1 MHIPNVADRYSRTQ
15 NSRTGEFFS
24 SLSVQALND
33 FKSLEMLHSYPA
45 SEVLFQ
51 EKQLPNSI
59 LVLIEGDVKLSINSS
74 EGKRLILRIAK
85 PGEVLGLTSAL
96 SGNRYEMT
104 AETLHTCKIATV
116 WRQDFLG
123 FLLRHPAAY
132 QSLAREMSL
141 DFTRACAQ
149 LRTVGLSSSAPAKL
163 ARLLIEWCAGGQ
175 KTSRG
180 TRLKVSLTHEEIGE
194 CIGASRE
201 TVTRTFSDFKK
212 SQLVDL
218 QGSTLMISNM
228 LALESYAEL

>member
-1 MHIPNVADRYSRTQ
+1 MKITCVAERYRPGQ

-33 FKSLEMLHSYPA
+33 FKSLETQHSYAA

-51 EKQLPNSI
+51 EKQLPTSI

-85 PGEVLGLTSAL
+85 PGEILGLTSAL
-96 SGNRYEMT
+96 SGNSYEMT
-104 AETLHTCKIATV
+104 AETLHSCKIASLR
-116 WRQDFLG
+116 RQDFLG
-123 FLLRHPAAY
+123 FLLRYPAAY
-132 QSLAREMSL
+132 QSLAREMGL

-175 KTSRG
+175 QTERG

-194 CIGASRE
+194 CIGTSRE
-201 TVTRTFSDFKK
+201 TVTRTLSDFKK
-212 SQLVDL
+212 CQMVDL

-228 LALESYAEL
+228 VALETYAEL